1 MIFFKLFYNKNI
13 YKQIVIFTL
22 LFTSILILCSLYDS
36 STKNYYNV
44 KENEKYRTAIITFI
58 KDYDVS
64 NILNDKRIVSIN
76 KDSDEYTL
84 VFKRSLDVEEFRLAY
99 KDQIQ
104 SFASQPFSD
113 NNFNITNI
121 ILRCILIVCAVIM
134 VILFF
139 SFSVNFIYSIQKD
152 ISLLKLV
159 GFSNRK
165 IIFMLFLFIFLLYS
179 LIYIF
184 SVFISYIFLNVMKW
198 LDVLSSVV
206 FIDIF
211 QLFIIYGIISFI
223 ILLSFLRIVYN
234 IKKMSPIMLVSLD

>member
-44 KENEKYRTAIITFI
+44 KEDEKYRTAIITFI

-64 NILNDKRIVSIN
+64 NILNDKRIININ

-84 VFKRSLDVEEFRLAY
+84 VFKRSLNVEEFRLAY

-121 ILRCILIVCAVIM
+121 MLRCVLIVCVVIM

-159 GFSNRK
+159 GFSNRR
-165 IIFMLFLFIFLLYS
+165 IIFMLFLFIFLSYS

-184 SVFISYIFLNVMKW
+184 SIFISYIFLNAMKW
-198 LDVLSSVV
+198 LDILSSVV

-223 ILLSFLRIVYN
+223 ILLSFLKIVYN

>member
-1 MIFFKLFYNKNI
+1 MIFFKIFYNKNI

-36 STKNYYNV
+36 STKNYYNA
-44 KENEKYRTAIITFI
+44 KEDEKYRTAIITFI

-64 NILNDKRIVSIN
+64 NILNDKRIININ

-84 VFKRSLDVEEFRLAY
+84 VFKRSLNVEEFRLAY

-121 ILRCILIVCAVIM
+121 MLRCVLIACALIM
-134 VILFF
+134 IILFF

-159 GFSNRK
+159 GFSNRR

-184 SVFISYIFLNVMKW
+184 SIFISYIFLNAMKW

-206 FIDIF
+206 FIDIL
-211 QLFIIYGIISFI
+211 QLFMIYGIIIFI

>member
-36 STKNYYNV
+36 SIKNYYNV
-44 KENEKYRTAIITFI
+44 KEDEKYRTAIITFI
-58 KDYDVS
+58 RDYDVS
-64 NILNDKRIVSIN
+64 NILNDKRIISIN

-84 VFKRSLDVEEFRLAY
+84 VFKRSLDVEEFHLVY

-121 ILRCILIVCAVIM
+121 ILRCVLIVCVVIM

-139 SFSVNFIYSIQKD
+139 SFSINFIYSIQKD

-159 GFSNRK
+159 GFSNRR

-184 SVFISYIFLNVMKW
+184 SIFISYIFLNAMKW
-198 LDVLSSVV
+198 LDILSSVV

-234 IKKMSPIMLVSLD
+234 IKKMSPIVLVSLD

>member
-36 STKNYYNV
+36 SIKNYYNV
-44 KENEKYRTAIITFI
+44 KEDEKYRTSIITFI

-64 NILNDKRIVSIN
+64 NILNDKRIISIN
-76 KDSDEYTL
+76 KDSEEYTL
-84 VFKRSLDVEEFRLAY
+84 VFKKSLDVEEFHLVY

-121 ILRCILIVCAVIM
+121 ILRCVLIVCVVVMI
-134 VILFF
+134 ILFF
-139 SFSVNFIYSIQKD
+139 SFSINFIYSIQKD

-159 GFSNRK
+159 GFSNRR

-184 SVFISYIFLNVMKW
+184 SIFISYIFLNAMKW
-198 LDVLSSVV
+198 LDILSSVV

-223 ILLSFLRIVYN
+223 ILLSFLKIVYN
-234 IKKMSPIMLVSLD
+234 IKKMSPIMLGSLD

>member
-36 STKNYYNV
+36 SIKNYYNV
-44 KENEKYRTAIITFI
+44 KEDEKYRTSIITFI

-64 NILNDKRIVSIN
+64 NILNDKRIISIN
-76 KDSDEYTL
+76 KDSEEYTL
-84 VFKRSLDVEEFRLAY
+84 VFKKSLDVEKFHLVY

-121 ILRCILIVCAVIM
+121 ILRCVLIVCVVIM

-139 SFSVNFIYSIQKD
+139 SFSINFIYSIQKD

-159 GFSNRK
+159 GFSNRR

-184 SVFISYIFLNVMKW
+184 SIFISYIFLNAMKW
-198 LDVLSSVV
+198 LDILSSVV

>member
-13 YKQIVIFTL
+13 YKQIIIFTL

-36 STKNYYNV
+36 SIKNYYNV
-44 KENEKYRTAIITFI
+44 KEDEKYRTAIITFI
-58 KDYDVS
+58 RDYDVS
-64 NILNDKRIVSIN
+64 NILNDKRIISIN
-76 KDSDEYTL
+76 KDNEEYTL
-84 VFKRSLDVEEFRLAY
+84 VFKRNLDVEEFHLVHE
-99 KDQIQ
+99 DQIQ

-121 ILRCILIVCAVIM
+121 MLRCVLIVCVVIM

-139 SFSVNFIYSIQKD
+139 SFSINFIYSIQKD

-159 GFSNRK
+159 GFSNRR
-165 IIFMLFLFIFLLYS
+165 IVFMLFLFIFLLYS

-184 SVFISYIFLNVMKW
+184 SVFISYIFLYAMKW
-198 LDVLSSVV
+198 LDILSSVV

>member
-22 LFTSILILCSLYDS
+22 LFTSIFVFCSLYDS

-44 KENEKYRTAIITFI
+44 KEDEKYRTAIITFI

-64 NILNDKRIVSIN
+64 NILNDKRIISIN
-76 KDSDEYTL
+76 KDSEEYTL
-84 VFKRSLDVEEFRLAY
+84 VFKRSLDVEEFHLVY

-121 ILRCILIVCAVIM
+121 ILRCVLIVCVVVMI
-134 VILFF
+134 ILFF
-139 SFSVNFIYSIQKD
+139 SFSINFIYSIQKD

-184 SVFISYIFLNVMKW
+184 SVFISYIFLNAMKW
-198 LDVLSSVV
+198 LDILSSVV

-223 ILLSFLRIVYN
+223 ILLSFLKIVYN